1 MQDLPAQIRFGEI
14 ARSDGR
20 RVRHRDADGFAVIIG
35 VTGADA
41 TCNVTTELVAL
52 P

>member
-1 MQDLPAQIRFGEI
+1 MGAGFVTETLT
-14 ARSDGR
+14 
-20 RVRHRDADGFAVIIG
+20 GFAVIIG
-35 VTGADA
+35 VTGADT